1 MAYKICDSINNE
13 IESAF
18 DRDLE
23 TPDVGNEPI
32 KKLLKNHKKL
42 TIKIL
47 NRKWDIASLQSH
59 VTQRVIPRGLRE
71 RVVPAQHLHT
81 PRFLEAWKK
90 ICIDRGIE
98 LMKLIIQEEQSQLG
112 EIQLELDKS
121 TSLLEPFGEDPELI
135 RFNENLK
142 KEVEKLQRT
151 LKFTKQKKFKQNI
164 QDSEQDN
171 FFDPTKIR
179 SRSRSRGPNRRNRS
193 NNYRGGHSSGSES
206 DSLDKT
212 VTFLGETTSPEP
224 VPDSRIKQLT
234 RKGSLKETSQDLK
247 INLKEREETNKT
259 RPTRSR
265 STKQSN
271 K

>member
-1 MAYKICDSINNE
+1 MAYRIGDNINDE

-18 DRDLE
+18 DRDIE

-59 VTQRVIPRGLRE
+59 VTQRVVPRGLRE

-81 PRFLEAWKK
+81 PRFLVVWKK
-90 ICIDRGIE
+90 ACIDRGIE
-98 LMKLIIQEEQSQLG
+98 LMKLIIQEEQLQLD
-112 EIQLELDKS
+112 ETQDELDKS

-135 RFNENLK
+135 RFNDNLK
-142 KEVEKLQRT
+142 KEVERLQRT
-151 LKFTKQKKFKQNI
+151 LKFTKQNKFKQNI
-164 QDSEQDN
+164 QDSEQEN

-179 SRSRSRGPNRRNRS
+179 PRSRSRGPNRRNRS
-193 NNYRGGHSSGSES
+193 NNRRGGQSSGSES

-212 VTFLGETTSPEP
+212 VTFLGETTSPEIAL
-224 VPDSRIKQLT
+224 DSRSKQLT
-234 RKGSLKETSQDLK
+234 RKGSLKETPQDPK
-247 INLKEREETNKT
+247 ISLKEREEINKT
-259 RPTRSR
+259 RSTRSR